1 MGRGGHRLVG
11 KPGPRGG
18 KEVAATALH
27 QPRSAGWRMP
37 LCAPSGVGGR
47 GAGTRVPTPPPPAP
61 RNPLGTPAPPAPGL
75 PAGRRS
81 VPGGSPPPP
90 CPLRS
95 RGGSGRAR
103 EAGPGGARGDPEAP
117 GARPR
122 PGPLTPPGTRRP
134 SRPPTTTP
142 APRGD
147 KCSDKAPGP
156 GRALAGGKED
166 AASLPGGG
174 GSGPAP
180 RKPGAPARPRA
191 QPRSEPGPRPLAPDA
206 RDPSP
211 SPEVF
216 VSSLCNR
223 EVQAGGGRE
232 PPGREVRKFAAAAVH
247 WRAAPLS
254 SFLRKVNF
262 IFTSPHRGRGS
273 NKRLFVSVPPAHPGV
288 QTTRAGG
295 SGGEGLRGRQLGLQA
310 SAGWRQE
317 GKAGTLP
324 TPHPKGRPEG
334 REGGSRLAARGS
346 NALAIPS
353 VGQVFTASV
362 FRNTEKLK
370 EDYDTCNFTNKE

>member
-1 MGRGGHRLVG
+1 MEMKARQLNNRRSKTKSYSPACLRTVQIESKTRRGNCEAPRL
-11 KPGPRGG
+11 
-18 KEVAATALH
+18 EI
-27 QPRSAGWRMP
+27 
-37 LCAPSGVGGR
+37 
-47 GAGTRVPTPPPPAP
+47 PPPPALP
-61 RNPLGTPAPPAPGL
+61 EPGSLQPALRAPPARPPAPPSSL
-75 PAGRRS
+75 
-81 VPGGSPPPP
+81 
-90 CPLRS
+90 
-95 RGGSGRAR
+95 
-103 EAGPGGARGDPEAP
+103 
-117 GARPR
+117 
-122 PGPLTPPGTRRP
+122 RP
-134 SRPPTTTP
+134 S
-142 APRGD
+142 
-147 KCSDKAPGP
+147 
-156 GRALAGGKED
+156 
-166 AASLPGGG
+166 
-174 GSGPAP
+174 
-180 RKPGAPARPRA
+180 
-191 QPRSEPGPRPLAPDA
+191 
-206 RDPSP
+206 SP
-211 SPEVF
+211 VF

-324 TPHPKGRPEG
+324 TRHPKGRPEG

-362 FRNTEKLK
+362 FRVSKSSLCNTAHCQG
-370 EDYDTCNFTNKE
+370 TQGAMN